1 MAKRK
6 STFEKLLMLAVKESV
21 KASKARRKQASNF
34 LSPSISEEN
43 FYITAGDINYLE
55 PPDEYV
61 ELRSYSDSYSY
72 PVSGESFQTASFLE
86 ISRMFPG
93 ETEVFVD
100 VLLVPFPEN
109 PVDKHAVAVTY
120 ENMMLG
126 YIPRYVAKEFSDYL
140 GEDCGKCR
148 ARIFLDR
155 PEYVRCSVELN
166 LIYPPTAIWE
176 DQSNSV
182 RELGALKPIY
192 SFREVSSEL
201 ATLKKIELRPGVP
214 HFGWAYLNEEYTS
227 EPWIQDCE
235 TLEEIGRPIDELSWA
250 FNVFC
255 RAHGGQVKVRYK
267 LLLELDGKLTL
278 VLDRTGLATL
288 NRRIYLN

>member
-6 STFEKLLMLAVKESV
+6 SAFEKLVMLAIKESV
-21 KASKARRKQASNF
+21 KASKARKKQASTL
-34 LSPSISEEN
+34 LSAPISEDN
-43 FYITAGDINYLE
+43 FYITAGEINYLE

-61 ELRSYSDSYSY
+61 ELRTYLDGYSY

-126 YIPRYVAKEFSDYL
+126 YVPRYVAREFSEYL
-140 GEDCGKCR
+140 GDDCGKCR

-155 PEYVRCSVELN
+155 PDYVRCSVELN
-166 LIYPPTAIWE
+166 LMYPPTAIWE
-176 DQSNSV
+176 DQSQAV
-182 RELGALKPIY
+182 PELGALKPIY
-192 SFREVSSEL
+192 SFKKVSTDS
-201 ATLKKIELRPGVP
+201 ATLKKIALQPGVP
-214 HFGWAYLNEEYTS
+214 HFGWAYLNQEYTS

-235 TLEEIGRPIDELSWA
+235 TLEEIGKPIDDLSWA

-267 LLLELDGKLTL
+267 LLLEPNGKLQL
-278 VLDRTGLATL
+278 ILDSTGLATL
-288 NRRIYLN
+288 NRRIYS

>member
-6 STFEKLLMLAVKESV
+6 STFEKLLMLAAKEAV
-21 KASKARRKQASNF
+21 KASKARKKAATVSSN
-34 LSPSISEEN
+34 LREEN
-43 FYITAGDINYLE
+43 FYITAGEVHYLS
-55 PPDEYV
+55 PQDEYI

-109 PVDKHAVAVTY
+109 PVDQYAVAVTY

-140 GEDCGKCR
+140 GDDCGKCR

-182 RELGALKPIY
+182 PELGALKPIY
-192 SFREVSSEL
+192 GFKKVSTESS
-201 ATLKKIELRPGVP
+201 TLKKIALQPGVP
-214 HFGWAYLNEEYTS
+214 HFGWAYLNQEYTS

-235 TLEEIGRPIDELSWA
+235 TLEEIGKPIDELSWA

-255 RAHGGQVKVRYK
+255 RAHGGQAKVRYK
-267 LLLELDGKLTL
+267 LLLEPDGKLTL